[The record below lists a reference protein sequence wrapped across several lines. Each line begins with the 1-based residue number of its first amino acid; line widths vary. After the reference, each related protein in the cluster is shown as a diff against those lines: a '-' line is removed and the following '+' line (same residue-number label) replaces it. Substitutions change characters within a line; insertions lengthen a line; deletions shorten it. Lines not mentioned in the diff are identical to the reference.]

1 MRIGNSARMRLRQ
14 TMNRKLVAGVIS
26 GLIVFS
32 VFFIYSNFFN
42 NKEAYAAV
50 NYTWNG
56 SADSLWSNSS
66 NWSPNGIPTPGDNV
80 IIGNVATRNPILNDT
95 VSVNNLTLNN
105 GGYLSLNGYTLIC
118 QGTTTINNGAKIDL
132 CTAALISNGNAVY
145 NGGQFLDTRI
155 DSSSGAMGTVAALG
169 TTTTFGLGANGPV
182 FDVNV
187 KVSSATVRMMNST
200 FNSIAYINKTGT
212 SNDQSSG
219 NNIFNGTTIIT
230 TSSTGYFIMAS
241 TKSDTFNSEVTF
253 SSQGSGIIYPAYNGT
268 GTLFN
273 DNIIVN
279 STATGG
285 VRIGANTGSSIL
297 ADRKSILI
305 GTEGFSSGMLM
316 LGRISLLNTDSLKL
330 SLPGSAVLTVS
341 GGATFNGDVLVD
353 CGGICLSGATFNRSA
368 TFIKTGSTSDRG
380 TGANVFNGK
389 TSITN
394 NGTGYILMSN
404 NNADIFNDEVTF
416 SCTNTGIIYPAYAG
430 TGTQFNENVIV
441 NSLGTGGVRIGAS
454 SGSSTIAINKRIIV
468 GSEGFSA
475 GNLTLGNFTSEDT
488 ASQTFSLS
496 GNSILNFGP
505 NTSFA
510 GEINAEAGGI
520 CLNGV
525 TFNGRTNFIKNGN
538 SNDQGTGNNIF
549 NAPVSFTNNGTG
561 YMLMSNT
568 KNDIYNA
575 EVTFTCNSS
584 GIIYPAYRG
593 SQTLFNDNVIINSI
607 GSGGVRFGAS
617 TGSSQLA
624 AGKRIVVG
632 SSGFSNGMLTLA
644 NFTSTDT
651 AETSIALTGS
661 SVITLGPSTT
671 FAGKLNA
678 EAGGIC
684 LSGTTFNGTATL
696 IKNGSTND
704 QGIGNNIFN
713 APVSITNNG
722 TGYCL
727 LSSTTRDIYNDTV
740 TYTCTGSGIIY
751 PAYRGVNTEYNSD
764 IIVNSTG
771 SGGVRIGASTG
782 TSTLAA
788 SKKILVGSK
797 GFSDGILM
805 LANFT
810 SLNPTPLNFNLTGNG
825 ILSLGPASTFE
836 GDMIGNVGGIC
847 FNGVTFNGIANF
859 TKNGPSNDQGI
870 GNNIFNKSTNITNGG
885 TGYILMSSSKKDV
898 FNADANFTITNSGII
913 YVAYTGIANE
923 FNENITVS
931 STGTGSIRFGQNTGT
946 SILADAKTISI
957 GAGGFSSGFLQ
968 LGKFTQLGTTT
979 QSMEISSGT
988 AAIYFNPGTTFNGE
1002 TNFRFPQV
1010 FLNGS
1015 TFNNTSYI
1023 EKNGATNNAGT
1034 GANIFNGPTTIKN
1047 SGTGIFYL
1055 ANSSGDDFN
1064 DNVSFIQTGTG
1075 ALRPAHNGVST
1086 FAKNISTTGST
1097 AVITFA
1103 ASNGTVAFDGTS
1115 AQSIDGVP
1123 AFAPALRR
1131 MNVSNASG
1139 GLTLNVPVTV
1149 NAALTLNSGL
1159 VYTTNTNLLIIDNG
1173 VSTVSGVS
1181 NASYV
1186 EGPVRKV
1193 GTQAFTFPVGK
1204 NGKYRPI
1211 GISAPTGATSHFTA
1225 EYLKSD
1231 PGLLYNVL
1239 SLVLS
1244 IKQVS
1249 RCEYWSLQRTNGS
1262 ANVSVSL
1269 SWDAGSCAVG
1279 SPAELKV
1286 TSWFP
1291 LLSIWQDLGS
1301 GSFSGSS
1308 AAGTIVSNSAVSN
1321 FGVFTLAST
1330 NANVALPVELMN
1342 FDAVVIDAKTQIDW
1356 KTASEINNDY
1366 FTIERSQDGEYFE
1379 AIGTVA
1385 GVGNTTNLSTY
1396 QFIDE
1401 NPLAGTSFY
1410 RLRQTDYDGQ
1420 FKVYEPV
1427 SINFKGAN
1435 MDFIIKAV
1443 GPNPFSDILRID
1455 YFSPDNSELL
1465 MILSGLDGSIA
1476 MQEYINVNAGTGTY
1490 TTGQL
1495 PQLASGVYIL
1505 KLVKGEAVLESR
1517 KLVRK

>member
-1 MRIGNSARMRLRQ
+1 MRIGNTQRIRLRQ
-14 TMNRKLVAGVIS
+14 KLSRELVV
-26 GLIVFS
+26 GLISSIFIFAA
-32 VFFIYSNFFN
+32 FFIYSNLFN
-42 NKEAYAAV
+42 NKAAYAAV

-66 NWSPNGIPTPGDNV
+66 NWTPSGTPTPGDNV
-80 IIGNVATRNPILNDT
+80 IIGTVATRTPVLSDT
-95 VSVNNLTLNN
+95 ISITNLTINN
-105 GGYLSLNGYTLIC
+105 GGFLNLNGFSLTC

-132 CTAALISNGNAVY
+132 ATAALIMNGNAVL
-145 NGGQFLDTRI
+145 NGGLFLDTRL
-155 DSSSGAMGTVAALG
+155 DSIAGAIGTVAALG
-169 TTTTFGLGANGPV
+169 STTTFGLGATGPV
-182 FDVNV
+182 FEGNV
-187 KVSSATVRMMNST
+187 KVNSATVRMMNST
-200 FNSIAYINKTGT
+200 FNAIASIYKTGT

-219 NNIFNGTTIIT
+219 NNTFNGLTYIT
-230 TSSTGYFIMAS
+230 TTSTGYFLMS
-241 TKSDTFNSEVTF
+241 SSKSDTFNAEVNF
-253 SSQGSGIIYPAYNGT
+253 NSQGSGIIYPAYSGT

-273 DNIIVN
+273 QNVIV
-279 STATGG
+279 SSSSTGG
-285 VRIGANTGSSIL
+285 VRIGANTGVATL
-297 ADRKSILI
+297 ADTKSILI
-305 GTEGFSSGMLM
+305 GSEGFTSGMLM
-316 LGRISLLNTDSLKL
+316 LGRINILNTDSFKL
-330 SLPGSAVLTVS
+330 TLPGSAVLTVS
-341 GGATFNGDVLVD
+341 GGATFNGDVFVD
-353 CGGICLSGATFNRSA
+353 CGGICFSGATFNKTA
-368 TFIKTGSTSDRG
+368 TFIKNGSTSDRG
-380 TGANVFNGK
+380 TGANIFNSK
-389 TSITN
+389 VSITN

-441 NSLGTGGVRIGAS
+441 NSSGSGGVRIGAS
-454 SGSSTIAINKRIIV
+454 TGSSMIAIGKRIII
-468 GSEGFSA
+468 GSDGFST
-475 GNLTLGNFTSEDT
+475 GNLTLGNFTSADT

-496 GNSILNFGP
+496 GNAILTLGP
-505 NTSFA
+505 NSEFA

-520 CLNGV
+520 SLNGV
-525 TFNGRTNFIKNGN
+525 TFNGPSNFIKNGT
-538 SNDQGTGNNIF
+538 SSDQGTGNNIF

-561 YMLMSNT
+561 YMLLCNT
-568 KNDIYNA
+568 KNDVYNA

-593 SQTLFNDNVIINSI
+593 TQTLFNDNVIINST
-607 GSGGVRFGAS
+607 GSGGVRIGAS
-617 TGSSQLA
+617 TGSSELA
-624 AGKRIVVG
+624 VGKRIIVG
-632 SSGFSNGMLTLA
+632 SDGFSNGMLTLG
-644 NFTSTDT
+644 NFTSSDT
-651 AETSIALTGS
+651 AQTSIALTGS
-661 SVITLGPSTT
+661 SIITLGPSTT
-671 FAGKLNA
+671 FAGKFTA

-684 LSGTTFNGTATL
+684 LNGTTFNGATNL
-696 IKNGSTND
+696 IKNGSTSD
-704 QGIGNNIFN
+704 QGTGNNIFN
-713 APVSITNNG
+713 APVSIINNG

-727 LSSTTRDIYNDTV
+727 LSNTTRDIYNDTV
-740 TYTCTGSGIIY
+740 TYTCTNSGIIY
-751 PAYRGVNTEYNSD
+751 PAYRGTNTEFNAD

-771 SGGVRIGASTG
+771 TGGVRIGASTG
-782 TSTLAA
+782 TSTLAD
-788 SKKILVGSK
+788 SKKIIIGSE
-797 GFSDGILM
+797 GFSNGTLM
-805 LANFT
+805 LGNFN
-810 SLNPTPLNFNLTGNG
+810 SLNTNPQSLELTGNG

-836 GDMIGNVGGIC
+836 GDIISNTGGLC
-847 FNGVTFNGIANF
+847 FNGATFNGIANF
-859 TKNGPSNDQGI
+859 TKNGASNDQGI
-870 GNNIFNKSTNITNGG
+870 GNNIFNKLTTITNNG
-885 TGYILMSSSKKDV
+885 TGYILMSSSKKDI
-898 FNADANFTITNSGII
+898 FNADVNFTITSSGII
-913 YVAYTGIANE
+913 YPGYTGIGNE

-931 STGTGSIRFGQNTGT
+931 SSGNGSIRFGQSAGT
-946 SILADAKTISI
+946 SVLADGKTISI
-957 GAGGFSSGFLQ
+957 GSGGFSSGFLQ
-968 LGKFTQLGTTT
+968 IGKFTQLGNTR
-979 QSMEISSGT
+979 QSMEITSGT
-988 AAIYFNPGTTFNGE
+988 AAIYFNSGTTFNGE

-1010 FLNGS
+1010 YLNGS

-1034 GANIFNGPTTIKN
+1034 GLNIFNAPATIKN

-1064 DNVSFIQTGTG
+1064 EDVTFIQNGTG

-1086 FAKNISTTGST
+1086 FAKNISTIGST

-1103 ASNGTVAFDGTS
+1103 ASNGTVAFDGTA
-1115 AQSIDGVP
+1115 AQSISGSPVY
-1123 AFAPALRR
+1123 APIMRR

-1149 NAALTLNSGL
+1149 NVALTLNSGL

-1173 VSTVSGVS
+1173 VSSVSGVS

-1211 GISAPTGATSHFTA
+1211 GMSAPTGATSHFTA
-1225 EYLKSD
+1225 EYKNSD
-1231 PGLLYNVL
+1231 PGLLYSIL

-1244 IKQVS
+1244 LKQVS
-1249 RCEYWSLQRTNGS
+1249 RCEYWTLQRTNGS

-1269 SWDAGSCAVG
+1269 SWDASSCAVG
-1279 SPAELKV
+1279 SPADLKV

-1291 LLSIWQDLGS
+1291 LLSVWQDLGS

-1330 NANVALPVELMN
+1330 NANVTLPVELMN
-1342 FDAVVIDAKTQIDW
+1342 FDALIVNDNTQIDW

-1366 FTIERSQDGEYFE
+1366 FTIERSADGEYFE
-1379 AIGTVA
+1379 SIGTVA

-1401 NPLAGTSFY
+1401 SPFSGTSFY

-1420 FKVYEPV
+1420 FKVYDPV
-1427 SINFKGAN
+1427 SVNYKGAN
-1435 MDFIIKAV
+1435 MDFVIKAV

-1455 YFSPDNSELL
+1455 YFSPDNSQLL
-1465 MILSGLDGSIA
+1465 LILSGLDGSIA
-1476 MQEYINVNAGTGTY
+1476 LQENINVNAGSGTY

-1505 KLVKGEAVLESR
+1505 KLAKGEAVLESR